1 MHKDDRLSIG
11 EVSRRTGTSISALRY
26 YESHGL
32 ISSLRNQGG
41 QRRFL
46 RSEIR
51 RVSFILI
58 AQRLGF
64 ALEEIRQMLERLPN
78 GRTPN
83 AQDWAKISR
92 QMKQRLEDQIA
103 TLERMRNS
111 IEGCIGCGCLS
122 LENCALYNPDDSI
135 RGDGKGPR
143 LALG

>member
-1 MHKDDRLSIG
+1 
-11 EVSRRTGTSISALRY
+11 
-26 YESHGL
+26 
-32 ISSLRNQGG
+32 
-41 QRRFL
+41 
-46 RSEIR
+46 
-51 RVSFILI
+51 
-58 AQRLGF
+58 
-64 ALEEIRQMLERLPN
+64 MLERLPN

-83 AQDWAKISR
+83 ARDWAKISR
-92 QMKQRLEDQIA
+92 QMQQRLEDQIA